1 MDLENVINETWI
13 SSRKSREEVI
23 QWRRRDEQ
31 LLFKRARECLH
42 SSLSSR
48 APQKSRCST
57 TTKTCSRGSRTHDP
71 AKPGTSLCSTSCL
84 CKKATMDRHT
94 RDYVR
99 VEKLET
105 LEDTTDN
112 RRQLFAVEIVL
123 HLLALLGRTVLGVE
137 AVQPNLI
144 RDHRKI
150 AEIRKG
156 LA

>member
-1 MDLENVINETWI
+1 
-13 SSRKSREEVI
+13 
-23 QWRRRDEQ
+23 
-31 LLFKRARECLH
+31 
-42 SSLSSR
+42 
-48 APQKSRCST
+48 
-57 TTKTCSRGSRTHDP
+57 
-71 AKPGTSLCSTSCL
+71 
-84 CKKATMDRHT
+84 MDRHT

-105 LEDTTDN
+105 LEDAIDN

-137 AVQPNLI
+137 TVQPNLI

-156 LA
+156 LAQLIQNTTEGLLVREKNREE